1 MRRQHPD
8 VATSYDNLAAL
19 LHNQGDLKQ
28 AKFYYERALAI
39 WQQTFGRQHLDVATT
54 YKSLARVLRD

>member
-1 MRRQHPD
+1 MGRQRPD
-8 VATSYDNLAAL
+8 VATSYNNLAAL

-28 AKFYYERALAI
+28 AKFYYECAFAI
-39 WQQTFGRQHLDVATT
+39 RQQTLGRQHLDVATT